1 MPNPTPVR
9 SAAIL
14 SSEAGAQVSYVAV
27 EKLLGHL
34 FMENCGRFIVC
45 FGDCD
50 VVSRCRWGLSSSSSS
65 SSSSSLLSSSVGV
78 LLWSLWLLSLSTN
91 TIYYV
96 PHSLGEEDDV
106 SSNRCRAGAK
116 NRRGGVHPQKNL
128 QMMVFTISSRVL
140 MVYSWGYV
148 YIYIYAWPTYP
159 TTMWYLEK
167 NEYESVWKWH
177 LPSKWLFWRYH
188 DDKTKDVGVP
198 KFWRS
203 HI

>member
-148 YIYIYAWPTYP
+148 YIYIYICMANISNNNVIFG
-159 TTMWYLEK
+159 K
-167 NEYESVWKWH
+167 KWIWVC
-177 LPSKWLFWRYH
+177 LKVASTLQMVILKVSWW
-188 DDKTKDVGVP
+188 
-198 KFWRS
+198 
-203 HI
+203 